1 MPIEKNFQNL
11 LRANLQ
17 LFYHDSYII
26 YPKNGHST
34 NAHAHN
40 VNVQHARV
48 SKIKRSH
55 SRHVD
60 SQAKITQM
68 PKNRVKNAL
77 NGPLLSF
84 HTFDA
89 SYVLTNKSSKIVV
102 KYVGPRHKSSN
113 TCVWVQKVLVTN
125 VKGPKTFGVHKNKA

>member
-1 MPIEKNFQNL
+1 MVLASKLEVKRTPKLMPIEKNFQIL

-48 SKIKRSH
+48 SKIKS
-55 SRHVD
+55 
-60 SQAKITQM
+60 I
-68 PKNRVKNAL
+68 
-77 NGPLLSF
+77 SF
-84 HTFDA
+84 
-89 SYVLTNKSSKIVV
+89 
-102 KYVGPRHKSSN
+102 
-113 TCVWVQKVLVTN
+113 
-125 VKGPKTFGVHKNKA
+125 

>member
-1 MPIEKNFQNL
+1 MPIEKNFQIL

-48 SKIKRSH
+48 SKIKS
-55 SRHVD
+55 
-60 SQAKITQM
+60 I
-68 PKNRVKNAL
+68 
-77 NGPLLSF
+77 SF
-84 HTFDA
+84 
-89 SYVLTNKSSKIVV
+89 
-102 KYVGPRHKSSN
+102 
-113 TCVWVQKVLVTN
+113 
-125 VKGPKTFGVHKNKA
+125 